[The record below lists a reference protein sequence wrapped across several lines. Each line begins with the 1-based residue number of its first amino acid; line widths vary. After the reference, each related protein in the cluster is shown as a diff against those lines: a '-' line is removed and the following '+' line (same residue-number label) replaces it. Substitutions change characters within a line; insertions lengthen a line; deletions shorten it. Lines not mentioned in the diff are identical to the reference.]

1 MKSSS
6 TLGSAGIKSKRRP
19 LSAHVTQS
27 MVRSKPPPTFDTSK
41 TRRQLDVI
49 ERDLKL
55 TTKAIQDR
63 LGISKQGFVW
73 KERWRFSG
81 CNVLSMATFIKDK
94 ESGELTLY
102 EDAVFY
108 LPGLT
113 SWGKVLLVTFK
124 SWVQKLLSACENRNG
139 TPALE
144 GLDGVYMLLIA
155 GNWTTVAWEK
165 TRYFHC
171 QLRCKICNTR

>member
-1 MKSSS
+1 
-6 TLGSAGIKSKRRP
+6 
-19 LSAHVTQS
+19 
-27 MVRSKPPPTFDTSK
+27 
-41 TRRQLDVI
+41 
-49 ERDLKL
+49 
-55 TTKAIQDR
+55 
-63 LGISKQGFVW
+63 
-73 KERWRFSG
+73 
-81 CNVLSMATFIKDK
+81 MATFIKDK

-102 EDAVFY
+102 EDVVFY

-144 GLDGVYMLLIA
+144 GLDGVYMLLIV

-165 TRYFHC
+165 
-171 QLRCKICNTR
+171 NTLFLLSAEMQDLQYSLIAENWDEFFTNSWDIAKTLTEE